1 MANSFQ
7 EFLEEYTKI
16 GCVGGEDWQW
26 EAFTNDH
33 KTPIDS
39 NCENAKKWLGIMF
52 KYGKV

>member
-1 MANSFQ
+1 MANSLQ

-52 KYGKV
+52 KHGKA